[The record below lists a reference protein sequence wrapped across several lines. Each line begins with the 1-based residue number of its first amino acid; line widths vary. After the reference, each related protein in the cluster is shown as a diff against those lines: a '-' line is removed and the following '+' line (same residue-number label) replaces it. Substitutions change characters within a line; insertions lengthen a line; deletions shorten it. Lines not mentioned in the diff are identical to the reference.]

1 MRGDGYPFQVV
12 GEVGGLPPCANILY
26 VTRFGALLWMVS
38 ALCWAQPSLIR
49 VKVDATDAPRKLIHV
64 QLNVPAAPGP
74 VTLLYPQW
82 IPGEHGPT
90 GPIAD
95 VVNLKISSRGRPIP
109 WKRDATNLFAFHV
122 MQPPGGTALD
132 VSFDF
137 ISPVGAGGFS
147 AGSSMTTQLAVL
159 SWNQYVLYP
168 EGIPAD
174 QLRYQATLRL
184 PRGWQYG
191 TALPVQRESSDGIEF
206 QPVSL
211 TTLVDS
217 PVSAGAHYKTIE
229 FGLFDGVPHYMH
241 IAADSDRAIEVRPE
255 LVKQFQRLIAEAGAM
270 FGVRHYRSYHFLLT
284 LSDHVASFGLE
295 HHESSDDRLDERTL
309 TDDGLR
315 RYHAELL
322 PHEYVHSWNGKYRR
336 PVGLATKDYSQPMQ
350 GDLLWVYEGLT
361 EYLGAVLA
369 LRSGMET
376 PELFRDRLAVLAA
389 HLEHESGRAWRP
401 LSDTSISGQILY
413 GARGD
418 YAALRRGTDFYGEGQ
433 MVWLEVDTLI
443 RRLSRGTKSIDDFCR
458 VFFGPDAD
466 APVGPSVNPYTL
478 DDIIAA
484 LNLVQPNNWAAFFR
498 RRVDMVRT
506 RATLQGLENAGWRV
520 TYDDHRSDYWTA
532 EEDHSKAADLTLSL
546 GLIVKSEGAVD
557 DVEIGGPA
565 QKGGIAPGVKITSVN
580 GRQFSTGALREAVQ
594 KSAANGDLIEIV
606 AKDGEYSSTYWID
619 YRGGEKYP
627 HLDRQIGKN
636 DLLRAI
642 GQPRA
647 EGAAALT
654 AP

>member
-1 MRGDGYPFQVV
+1 M
-12 GEVGGLPPCANILY
+12 
-26 VTRFGALLWMVS
+26 TRFWGLLLVTAALS
-38 ALCWAQPSLIR
+38 RAQPNLIR

-64 QLNVPAAPGP
+64 QLNIPAAPGP

-95 VVNLKISSRGRPIP
+95 VVNLKVSSRGRTIG
-109 WKRDATNLFAFHV
+109 WKRDGTNLFAFHMV
-122 MQPPGGTALD
+122 QPPGSAALD

-168 EGIPAD
+168 EGAAAD

-191 TALPVQRESSDGIEF
+191 TALPVQHESSDGIEF

-229 FGLFDGVPHYMH
+229 FGVFDGIPHYMH
-241 IAADSDRAIEVRPE
+241 IAADSDRALEVSPE
-255 LVKQFQRLIAEAGAM
+255 LVKQFQRLIAEAGAL
-270 FGVRHYRSYHFLLT
+270 FGTRHYRGYHFLLT
-284 LSDHVASFGLE
+284 LSDQVASFGLE

-322 PHEYVHSWNGKYRR
+322 PHEFVHSWNGKYRR
-336 PVGLATKDYSQPMQ
+336 PAGLATKNYNQPMQ

-433 MVWLEVDTLI
+433 LVWLEVDTLI
-443 RRLSRGTKSIDDFCR
+443 RRLSRGAKSIDDFCR
-458 VFFGPDAD
+458 VFFGPGAEPQ
-466 APVGPSVNPYTL
+466 AGPSVSPYTL
-478 DDIIAA
+478 DDLIGA
-484 LNLVQPNNWAAFFR
+484 LNAVQPNNWTAFFR
-498 RRVDMVRT
+498 RRVDTVRP
-506 RATLQGLENAGWRV
+506 RAAVQGLENAGWRV
-520 TYDDHRSDYWTA
+520 TYDDHRSDYWGA
-532 EEDHSKAADLTLSL
+532 EEEHNKATDLTLSL
-546 GLIVKSEGAVD
+546 GLLVKSEGAVD

-580 GRQFSTGALREAVQ
+580 GRRFSSSALREAVQ
-594 KSAANGDLIEIV
+594 KSAGNGDLIEIV

-619 YRGGEKYP
+619 YHGGEKYP

-647 EGAAALT
+647 DGAVT
-654 AP
+654 NP